1 MPKIN
6 QHLLDRLMSKLS
18 VSSPRI
24 YHIIAEKASDTL
36 LDRHLAAL
44 VVASENGINIQKYS
58 TPEERAQIRGSLR
71 PGGGGS
77 DAPQQQSQAANGAEP
92 RARKQVRVKRIP
104 KVSKA
109 KDNSV
114 FVVHGRNDKLRRA
127 LFDFLRA
134 LGLKPLE
141 WEKVVLMTKK
151 SNPYIGDILDNTMAK
166 VQAVVVLFSP
176 DDEAKLRAEFITRSD
191 GPSEKKLRGQPR
203 PNVLFEAGL
212 ALGRHPDKTIVVEVG
227 KLRKFSDI
235 AGRHVVRLSNEYSK
249 RNDLANRLENLG
261 CKVDKQ
267 GTDWTQAGDFTVP

>member
-6 QHLLDRLMSKLS
+6 QQLLDRLISELD
-18 VSSPRI
+18 VSAPRI
-24 YHIIAEKASDTL
+24 YKIIAKKASDTL

-58 TPEERAQIRGSLR
+58 TPEERAQIRGAR
-71 PGGGGS
+71 PLGNSDTLPPPQTGS
-77 DAPQQQSQAANGAEP
+77 DPESP
-92 RARKQVRVKRIP
+92 VRKQTRPKRTQRNP
-104 KVSKA
+104 KP

-114 FVVHGRNDKLRRA
+114 FVVHGRNDQLRRS

-151 SNPYIGDILDNTMAK
+151 TNPHIGDILDNTMAK

-176 DDEAKLRAEFITRSD
+176 DDEAKLRAEFITRND
-191 GPSEKKLRGQPR
+191 GPSERKLRGQPR

-212 ALGRHPDKTIVVEVG
+212 ALGRHPDKTILVEVG

-235 AGRHVVRLSNEYSK
+235 AGRHVVRLSNEYSR

-267 GTDWTQAGDFTVP
+267 GTDWTRAGDFTVP

>member
-6 QHLLDRLMSKLS
+6 QQLLDRLMSELD
-18 VSSPRI
+18 VRADRI
-24 YHIIAEKASDTL
+24 YKIIAKKASDTL

-58 TPEERAQIRGSLR
+58 TPDERAQIRGSLR
-71 PGGGGS
+71 PGGSDALPQPQTGS
-77 DAPQQQSQAANGAEP
+77 DPGPQV
-92 RARKQVRVKRIP
+92 RKQARTKRA
-104 KVSKA
+104 SKNSKP

-114 FVVHGRNDKLRRA
+114 FVVHGRNDQLRRS

-151 SNPYIGDILDNTMAK
+151 TNPYIGDILDNTMAK

-191 GPSEKKLRGQPR
+191 GPSERKLRGQPR

-212 ALGRHPDKTIVVEVG
+212 ALGRHPDKTILVEVG

-249 RNDLANRLENLG
+249 RNDLANRLEGLG

-267 GTDWTQAGDFTVP
+267 GTDWTKAGDFTVP

>member
-1 MPKIN
+1 MSKIN
-6 QHLLDRLMSKLS
+6 PQLLDRLMSELN
-18 VSSPRI
+18 VSTPRI
-24 YHIIAEKASDTL
+24 YKIIAKKASDTL

-58 TPEERAQIRGSLR
+58 TPDERAQIRGALR
-71 PGGGGS
+71 PGGS
-77 DAPQQQSQAANGAEP
+77 DALPQHQTGTDPGPQV
-92 RARKQVRVKRIP
+92 RKQPRPKRAQKTQKP
-104 KVSKA
+104 

-114 FVVHGRNDKLRRA
+114 FVVHGRNDQLRRS

-151 SNPYIGDILDNTMAK
+151 TNPYIGDILDNTMSK

-191 GPSEKKLRGQPR
+191 GPSERKLRGQPR

-212 ALGRHPDKTIVVEVG
+212 ALGRHPDKTILVEVG

-267 GTDWTQAGDFTVP
+267 GTDWTKAGDFTVP

>member
-6 QHLLDRLMSKLS
+6 QQLLDRLTSELS

-24 YHIIAEKASDTL
+24 YQIIADKASDTL

-77 DAPQQQSQAANGAEP
+77 DAPQQSQAVNGAEP
-92 RARKQVRVKRIP
+92 RARKQNRAKRTPIA
-104 KVSKA
+104 KA

-114 FVVHGRNDKLRRA
+114 FVVHGRNDQLRRA

-151 SNPYIGDILDNTMAK
+151 TNPYIGDILDNTMAK

-176 DDEAKLRAEFITRSD
+176 DDEAKLRAEFLTPSD

-212 ALGRHPDKTIVVEVG
+212 ALGRHPDKTILVEVG

-235 AGRHVVRLSNEYSK
+235 AGRHVVRLSNEYDK

-267 GTDWTQAGDFTVP
+267 GTDWTKAGDFTTP

>member
-6 QHLLDRLMSKLS
+6 QQLLERLKTKLG
-18 VSSPRI
+18 VGTPRI
-24 YHIIAEKASDTL
+24 YQIVADKASQSR

-44 VVASENGINIQKYS
+44 IVASENSINVHKFS
-58 TPEERAQIRGSLR
+58 TPEERAQIRGS
-71 PGGGGS
+71 PSTG
-77 DAPQQQSQAANGAEP
+77 APIATQSSADGTPAEP
-92 RARKQVRVKRIP
+92 AKRPVRRARKITKIT
-104 KVSKA
+104 KA

-114 FVVHGRNDKLRRA
+114 FVVHGRNDKLRRS

-141 WEKVVLMTKK
+141 WEKVVLMTKRT
-151 SNPYIGDILDNTMAK
+151 NPYIGDILDNTMAK

-176 DDEAKLRAEFITRSD
+176 DDLARLRPELVTKNDAA
-191 GPSEKKLRGQPR
+191 SEKQPRGQPR

-212 ALGRHPDKTIVVEVG
+212 ALGRHPGKTILVEVG

-235 AGRHVVRLSNEYSK
+235 AGRHVVRLSNAYDK

-261 CKVDKQ
+261 CNVDKQ
-267 GTDWTQAGDFTVP
+267 GTDWTKAGDFTTY

>member
-6 QHLLDRLMSKLS
+6 QQLLDRLMFELD
-18 VSSPRI
+18 VRADRI
-24 YHIIAEKASDTL
+24 YKIIAKKASDTL

-58 TPEERAQIRGSLR
+58 TPEERAQIRGTLR
-71 PGGGGS
+71 PGGSDALPQPQTGS
-77 DAPQQQSQAANGAEP
+77 DPGPQV
-92 RARKQVRVKRIP
+92 RKQARTKRAP
-104 KVSKA
+104 KNSKP

-114 FVVHGRNDKLRRA
+114 FVVHGRNDQLRRS

-151 SNPYIGDILDNTMAK
+151 TNPYIGDILDNTMAK

-191 GPSEKKLRGQPR
+191 GPSERKLRGQPR

-212 ALGRHPDKTIVVEVG
+212 ALGRHPDKTILVEVG

-249 RNDLANRLENLG
+249 RNDLANRLESLG

-267 GTDWTQAGDFTVP
+267 GTDWTKAGDFTVP

>member
-6 QHLLDRLMSKLS
+6 SQLLDRLKNKLG
-18 VSSPRI
+18 VGTPRL
-24 YHIIAEKASDTL
+24 YAIIADKASQTL

-44 VVASENGINIQKYS
+44 VVATENGVNIHKFS
-58 TPEERAQIRGSLR
+58 TPDERAQIRGNLKLNLPDAAQPSAGSL
-71 PGGGGS
+71 PT
-77 DAPQQQSQAANGAEP
+77 QSSQ
-92 RARKQVRVKRIP
+92 RTVRVKKLP
-104 KVSKA
+104 TVSKA

-114 FVVHGRNDKLRRA
+114 FVVHGRNDKLRRS

-151 SNPYIGDILDNTMAK
+151 TNPYIGDILDNTMAK

-176 DDEAKLRAEFITRSD
+176 DDLAKLQPELATKSD
-191 GPSEKKLRGQPR
+191 GAAEKQLRGQPR

-212 ALGRHPDKTIVVEVG
+212 ALGRHPDKTILIEVG

-235 AGRHVVRLSNEYSK
+235 AGRHVVRLSNDYSK

-267 GTDWTQAGDFTVP
+267 GTDWTKAGDFTA

>member
-1 MPKIN
+1 MPRIN
-6 QHLLDRLMSKLS
+6 QQLLDRLKTDLG
-18 VSSPRI
+18 VGTARV
-24 YHIIAEKASDTL
+24 YAVIAQKASETL

-44 VVASENGINIQKYS
+44 AVASENGINIQKYS
-58 TPEERAQIRGSLR
+58 TPQERAQIRGIRTGGPDTEPAPHADNAPER
-71 PGGGGS
+71 PVR
-77 DAPQQQSQAANGAEP
+77 PQ
-92 RARKQVRVKRIP
+92 ARIR
-104 KVSKA
+104 KVSRA
-109 KDNSV
+109 ASPRDNSV
-114 FVVHGRNDKLRRA
+114 FVVHGRNDKLRRS

-151 SNPYIGDILDNTMAK
+151 TNPYVGDILDNTMAR

-176 DDEAKLRAEFITRSD
+176 DDEARLKSEFLTKAD
-191 GPSEKKLRGQPR
+191 GPSEKQLRGQPR

-212 ALGRHPDKTIVVEVG
+212 ALGRHPDKTILVEVG

-267 GTDWTQAGDFTVP
+267 GTDWTKAGNFTA

>member
-1 MPKIN
+1 M
-6 QHLLDRLMSKLS
+6 
-18 VSSPRI
+18 
-24 YHIIAEKASDTL
+24 IADKASETL

-58 TPEERAQIRGSLR
+58 TPDERAQIRGTPR
-71 PGGGGS
+71 PGGS
-77 DAPQQQSQAANGAEP
+77 EAPQSHPDVGAEQP
-92 RARKQVRVKRIP
+92 ARRPVRARKAVRIV
-104 KVSKA
+104 KA

-114 FVVHGRNDKLRRA
+114 FVVHGRNDKLRRS

-141 WEKVVLMTKK
+141 WEKVVLMTKRT
-151 SNPYIGDILDNTMAK
+151 NPYIGEILDSTMAR

-176 DDEAKLRAEFITRSD
+176 DDEARLRPEFLTRSD
-191 GPSEKKLRGQPR
+191 GSGEKQLRGQPR

-212 ALGRHPDKTIVVEVG
+212 ALGRHPDKTILVEVG

-235 AGRHVVRLSNEYSK
+235 AGRHVVKLSNDYSK

-267 GTDWTQAGDFTVP
+267 GTDWTKAGDFTA

>member
-6 QHLLDRLMSKLS
+6 SQLLERLKAKLD
-18 VSSPRI
+18 VGTPRI
-24 YHIIAEKASDTL
+24 YAIIAEKASEAL

-58 TPEERAQIRGSLR
+58 TPEERAQIRGTL
-71 PGGGGS
+71 PGGS
-77 DAPQQQSQAANGAEP
+77 DVPQPHVNNAPEQP
-92 RARKQVRVKRIP
+92 ARRQVRAKRTQR
-104 KVSKA
+104 VTKA

-114 FVVHGRNDKLRRA
+114 FVVHGRNDKLRRS

-141 WEKVVLMTKK
+141 WEKVVLMTKRT
-151 SNPYIGDILDNTMAK
+151 NPYIGEILDNTMAK

-176 DDEAKLRAEFITRSD
+176 DDEARLRPEFLTTSD
-191 GPSEKKLRGQPR
+191 GPSEKQLRGQPR

-212 ALGRHPDKTIVVEVG
+212 ALGRHPDKTILVEVG

-235 AGRHVVRLSNEYSK
+235 AGRHVVRLSNNYSK

-267 GTDWTQAGDFTVP
+267 GTDWTRAGDFTA

>member
-6 QHLLDRLMSKLS
+6 SQLLERLKTKLG
-18 VSSPRI
+18 VSTPRI
-24 YHIIAEKASDTL
+24 YAVIAEKASEAL

-44 VVASENGINIQKYS
+44 VVASENGINIQRYS
-58 TPEERAQIRGSLR
+58 TAQDRAQIRGTLR
-71 PGGGGS
+71 PGGSG
-77 DAPQQQSQAANGAEP
+77 APQPELNTAPE
-92 RARKQVRVKRIP
+92 RKAKRQIRGKQNQNVTKP
-104 KVSKA
+104 

-114 FVVHGRNDKLRRA
+114 FVVHGRNEKLRRSF
-127 LFDFLRA
+127 FDFLRA

-141 WEKVVLMTKK
+141 WEKVVLMTRKT
-151 SNPYIGDILDNTMAK
+151 NPYVGEILDNTMAK

-176 DDEAKLRAEFITRSD
+176 DDEARLRPELLTRTD
-191 GPSEKKLRGQPR
+191 GRSEKQLRGQPR

-212 ALGRHPDKTIVVEVG
+212 ALGRHPDKTILVEVG

-261 CKVDKQ
+261 CKIDKQ
-267 GTDWTQAGDFTVP
+267 GTDWTTAGDFTV

>member
-6 QHLLDRLMSKLS
+6 SQLLDRLKAKLG
-18 VSSPRI
+18 VGTRRI
-24 YHIIAEKASDTL
+24 YAIIADKASETL

-71 PGGGGS
+71 PGSHGS
-77 DAPQQQSQAANGAEP
+77 EASQQTQAPNGPEP
-92 RARKQVRVKRIP
+92 RVRKQVRARRNQ
-104 KVSKA
+104 KVARA

-114 FVVHGRNDKLRRA
+114 FVVHGRNDQLRRS

-151 SNPYIGDILDNTMAK
+151 TNPYIGDILDNTMAK

-176 DDEAKLRAEFITRSD
+176 DDEARLRAEFLTRSD

-212 ALGRHPDKTIVVEVG
+212 ALGRHPGKTILVEVG

-235 AGRHVVRLSNEYSK
+235 AGRHVVRLSNEYAK

-267 GTDWTQAGDFTVP
+267 GTDWTKAGDFTA

>member
-6 QHLLDRLMSKLS
+6 PQLLQRLKTKLG
-18 VSSPRI
+18 VGTPRI
-24 YHIIAEKASDTL
+24 YAIIADKASQTL

-44 VVASENGINIQKYS
+44 IVATENSINIHKFS
-58 TPEERAQIRGSLR
+58 TPDERAQIRGNLTGFADSTK
-71 PGGGGS
+71 S
-77 DAPQQQSQAANGAEP
+77 SANGAT
-92 RARKQVRVKRIP
+92 AQAAKRSGR
-104 KVSKA
+104 SKKKILKIA
-109 KDNSV
+109 KTKDNSV
-114 FVVHGRNDKLRRA
+114 FVVHGRDHKLRRS

-151 SNPYIGDILDNTMAK
+151 ANPYIGDILDNTMAK

-176 DDEAKLRAEFITRSD
+176 DDLAKLRPELLTRSD
-191 GPSEKKLRGQPR
+191 GAPEKTLRGQPR
-203 PNVLFEAGL
+203 ANVLFEAGL
-212 ALGRHPDKTIVVEVG
+212 ALGRHPDKTILVEVG

-235 AGRHVVRLSNEYSK
+235 AGRHVVRLTNEYSK

-267 GTDWTQAGDFTVP
+267 GTDWTTTGDFSS

>member
-6 QHLLDRLMSKLS
+6 QQLINRLEAKLG
-18 VSSPRI
+18 VGTRRV
-24 YHIIAEKASDTL
+24 YAMIAEKANETL

-44 VVASENGINIQKYS
+44 VVASENGINIQKHS
-58 TPEERAQIRGSLR
+58 TPDERAQIRGTIR
-71 PGGGGS
+71 RGGS
-77 DAPQQQSQAANGAEP
+77 EAPQSQSDTGSGKPATRSI
-92 RARKQVRVKRIP
+92 RAKKAQKIT
-104 KVSKA
+104 KA

-114 FVVHGRNDKLRRA
+114 FVVHGRNDKLRRS

-151 SNPYIGDILDNTMAK
+151 TNPYIGEILDNTMAR

-176 DDEAKLRAEFITRSD
+176 DDEARLKPEFLTNGD
-191 GPSEKKLRGQPR
+191 GPSEKQLRGQPR

-212 ALGRHPDKTIVVEVG
+212 ALGRHPDKTILVEVG

-235 AGRHVVRLSNEYSK
+235 AGRHVARLSNEYSK

-267 GTDWTQAGDFTVP
+267 GTDWTKAGDFTA

>member
-6 QHLLDRLMSKLS
+6 PQLLDRLKAKLG
-18 VSSPRI
+18 VGIPRI
-24 YHIIAEKASDTL
+24 YAIIADKASQTL

-44 VVASENGINIQKYS
+44 VVATENGVNIHKFS
-58 TPEERAQIRGSLR
+58 TQDERAQIRGNLRSGAPDAAQSLADSASPQPARR
-71 PGGGGS
+71 PV
-77 DAPQQQSQAANGAEP
+77 
-92 RARKQVRVKRIP
+92 RARKAP
-104 KVSKA
+104 KIAKA

-114 FVVHGRNDKLRRA
+114 FVVHGRNDKLRRS

-151 SNPYIGDILDNTMAK
+151 TNPYIGDILDNTMAK

-176 DDEAKLRAEFITRSD
+176 DDLAKLRSELLTRSD
-191 GPSEKKLRGQPR
+191 GASEKQLRGQPR

-212 ALGRHPDKTIVVEVG
+212 ALGRHPGKTILVEVG

-235 AGRHVVRLSNEYSK
+235 AGRHVVRLSNDYDK
-249 RNDLANRLENLG
+249 RNDLANRLESLG
-261 CKVDKQ
+261 CNVDKQ
-267 GTDWTQAGDFTVP
+267 GTDWTKAGDFTA